1 MLTISLNNISL
12 QKIWSISYAHK
23 HIHGESWAMIIPGTW
38 YRMWTVFIFDRP
50 FLNRVVHFMKVVIV
64 VKTQPKRYECNLI
77 TKRRIRWDLSGTQIM
92 SIFRHFH
99 SKTREFENSKT
110 VKFSKGDTE
119 TNFMATVEPRVHR
132 FHLLRA
138 FD

>member
-1 MLTISLNNISL
+1 M
-12 QKIWSISYAHK
+12 
-23 HIHGESWAMIIPGTW
+23 
-38 YRMWTVFIFDRP
+38 
-50 FLNRVVHFMKVVIV
+50 
-64 VKTQPKRYECNLI
+64 RYECNLI